1 MIPSDLISSLKK
13 SSSVSLY
20 KGDICLFISCP
31 EKGLASLVDL
41 HLDHIKMVYVG
52 SDGYLDGLP
61 SNFRWL
67 FSGIPRGRDLTEL
80 VKSRAIG
87 MFPRGARIIGFWD
100 WTKGGFPENRSVPQ
114 ICALLGQSDG
124 VYKDGPVTYATP
136 EFLHKNTEAFVD

>member
-67 FSGIPRGRDLTEL
+67 FSGIPRGRDLTEDNRVL
-80 VKSRAIG
+80 GLDKGWI
-87 MFPRGARIIGFWD
+87 PREQERPPDMCLAGAVGRGVQGWTCHLCHTRI
-100 WTKGGFPENRSVPQ
+100 P
-114 ICALLGQSDG
+114 A
-124 VYKDGPVTYATP
+124 
-136 EFLHKNTEAFVD
+136 